1 MKKVYAFNEGG
12 KDLINILGGKGGNLS
27 EMKKIGLPIPEGIIV
42 STTACKEFFKDGK
55 KITKELES
63 EILEKLE
70 YLQEVT
76 GKRFEGENPLLV
88 SVRSGAPVSM
98 PGMMDTILNL
108 GMNDNT
114 AEKMIAIFKDKVFV
128 YELYSRFIQMF
139 SDIVMGI
146 EKEHFFK
153 LKEEFFAERKDEDKI
168 ETYKMIIKASKELY
182 KKETGKDFPES
193 PKEQLFM
200 AVNAI
205 FNSWENDRAILYRK
219 INGIDDAMGTAV
231 VIQEMVFGNLNEI
244 SGTGVAFSR
253 NPSNGDKEV
262 FGEYLLKAQGEDI
275 VAGIR
280 TPEPISK

>member
-128 YELYSRFIQMF
+128 HELYCRFIQMF
-139 SDIVMGI
+139 SEIVMGI
-146 EKEHFFK
+146 EK
-153 LKEEFFAERKDEDKI
+153 
-168 ETYKMIIKASKELY
+168 
-182 KKETGKDFPES
+182 
-193 PKEQLFM
+193 
-200 AVNAI
+200 
-205 FNSWENDRAILYRK
+205 
-219 INGIDDAMGTAV
+219 
-231 VIQEMVFGNLNEI
+231 
-244 SGTGVAFSR
+244 
-253 NPSNGDKEV
+253 
-262 FGEYLLKAQGEDI
+262 
-275 VAGIR
+275 
-280 TPEPISK
+280 

>member
-55 KITKELES
+55 KITKELEN

-76 GKRFEGENPLLV
+76 GKKFEGENPLLV

-114 AEKMIAIFKDKVFV
+114 AEKMITIFKDKVFV
-128 YELYSRFIQMF
+128 HELYCRFIQMF
-139 SDIVMGI
+139 SEIVMGI

-153 LKEEFFAERKDEDKI
+153 LKEQLFAERKDEDKI
-168 ETYKMIIKASKELY
+168 ETYK
-182 KKETGKDFPES
+182 
-193 PKEQLFM
+193 
-200 AVNAI
+200 
-205 FNSWENDRAILYRK
+205 W
-219 INGIDDAMGTAV
+219 
-231 VIQEMVFGNLNEI
+231 
-244 SGTGVAFSR
+244 
-253 NPSNGDKEV
+253 
-262 FGEYLLKAQGEDI
+262 
-275 VAGIR
+275 
-280 TPEPISK
+280 